1 MSLRFCHLLSIN
13 LAPPSL
19 NNQFATFSATICA
32 LFLIEDLCPS
42 LNGIDILK
50 LILGLNSNPTQQDV
64 TNPLKFGYSEKAT
77 QFEKIFHIEFDATQ
91 ELQILSGR
99 FFQILWPSQNIRSL
113 NKLLFANGA
122 C

>member
-1 MSLRFCHLLSIN
+1 MPLRFCHLLSIN

-50 LILGLNSNPTQQDV
+50 FILGLNSNPTQQDV

-77 QFEKIFHIEFDATQ
+77 QFEKIFHLKFDT
-91 ELQILSGR
+91 S
-99 FFQILWPSQNIRSL
+99 
-113 NKLLFANGA
+113 
-122 C
+122 

>member
-1 MSLRFCHLLSIN
+1 MLQKMPLIFCHLLSIN

-50 LILGLNSNPTQQDV
+50 FILGLNFNPTQQDV
-64 TNPLKFGYSEKAT
+64 TNPLNKGRVQKSEK
-77 QFEKIFHIEFDATQ
+77 EPI
-91 ELQILSGR
+91 
-99 FFQILWPSQNIRSL
+99 
-113 NKLLFANGA
+113 
-122 C
+122 